1 MTARPKEDPETP
13 EEAFDPLAEPL
24 PLPVGFEIGELPPTA
39 PTVPYKRRR
48 RKKRRR
54 AKKPGRPRVYVDLSP
69 SKRTGVR
76 HHTIMVPEITF
87 IHLRELKKF
96 YNLSSMGKT
105 VAMAVEPLFKKAYE
119 EALILERIE
128 KRKRNLL

>member
-1 MTARPKEDPETP
+1 MTTPTKKDTEET
-13 EEAFDPLAEPL
+13 FDPLAEPL
-24 PLPVGFEIGELPPTA
+24 PLPEGFEIAEPTPPV
-39 PTVPYKRRR
+39 PVPYKRRR
-48 RKKRRR
+48 KKKRRR
-54 AKKPGRPRVYVDLSP
+54 PKKPGRPRIYVDLSP

-105 VAMAVEPLFKKAYE
+105 VAMAVEPLFNKAYE
-119 EALILERIE
+119 EAVILEKIE
-128 KRKRNLL
+128 KRKRLLP